1 MNTQTR
7 TNNTIQYDEF
17 GRDLSLRGRKD
28 TQKQK
33 EANEEANEEAISKA
47 NEEAADLFM
56 TALFNKFKV
65 MSWAEINYEEEEE
78 EEEREREENRK
89 KYKAITEER
98 KLLIDAGKYEL
109 EEGEIL
115 E

>member
-17 GRDLSLRGRKD
+17 GRDLSLRERKD

-33 EANEEANEEAISKA
+33 EANQEFISKE
-47 NEEAADLFM
+47 NEEAAHLFM

-98 KLLIDAGKYEL
+98 KLLVDAGKYEL